1 MLQNKKSKPL
11 GHVTLVGA
19 GPGDPD
25 LLTIKAVKALQAA
38 DVVLFD
44 ALVSDDILSFIK
56 AEAKTICVGKR
67 GGKPSCKQDDI
78 HAMLLQF
85 ARAGRQVV
93 RLKSGDPMIF
103 GRAGEELDML
113 EREGI
118 STTVVSGITAAMAV
132 SASTRTSLTHRDCAQ
147 SVKFITA
154 HSRQGEL
161 PELDWQACAD
171 GVTTLMVYMGART
184 APKLASKLM
193 QAGASED
200 LPVLIAKGV
209 SRTTESIGYVRLSQ
223 LTDISIDRTQPVLI
237 GIGRVFETK
246 CQAFEQGRNIQ
257 TFEGVEIPTVIRNLM
272 CC

>member
-1 MLQNKKSKPL
+1 MLQNKKSKTL

-44 ALVSDDILSFIK
+44 ALVSDEILNFIR

-85 ARAGRQVV
+85 ARSGRQVV

-103 GRAGEELDML
+103 GRAGEELD
-113 EREGI
+113 
-118 STTVVSGITAAMAV
+118 ITAAMAV

-154 HSRQGEL
+154 HSRKGEL
-161 PELDWQACAD
+161 PELDWEACAD

-184 APKLASKLM
+184 APKLAAKLM
-193 QAGASED
+193 QAGAAHN

-209 SRTTESIGYVRLSQ
+209 SRTTESISYVRLNQ
-223 LTDISIDRTQPVLI
+223 LTDANIDRTQTVLI
-237 GIGRVFETK
+237 GIGRVFESQ
-246 CQAFEQGRNIQ
+246 CQAFEHDNEVPE
-257 TFEGVEIPTVIRNLM
+257 FSDVETSAQLKSLTR
-272 CC
+272 

>member
-1 MLQNKKSKPL
+1 MLPNKTI
-11 GHVTLVGA
+11 GHVTLVGS

-25 LLTIKAVKALQAA
+25 LLTIKAVKALQSA

-44 ALVSDDILSFIK
+44 ALVSDEILAFIRD
-56 AEAKTICVGKR
+56 EAKTICVGKR

-85 ARAGRQVV
+85 ARAGRHVV

-103 GRAGEELDML
+103 GRAGEEIALL

-118 STTVVSGITAAMAV
+118 ACTIVSGITAAMAV
-132 SASTRTSLTHRDCAQ
+132 AASTRTSLTHRDCAQ

-154 HSRQGEL
+154 HSRQGAL
-161 PELDWQACAD
+161 PDLDWRACAD

-184 APKLASKLM
+184 APKLAAKLIA
-193 QAGASED
+193 AGAPAS

-209 SRTTESIGYVRLSQ
+209 SRSTESIGYVRLGA
-223 LTDISIDRTQPVLI
+223 LTETAIDRTQPVLI
-237 GIGRVFETK
+237 GIGHTFEAA
-246 CQAFEQGRNIQ
+246 CQAYELREGRPSAPLGKIHYHAHEKGYFHA
-257 TFEGVEIPTVIRNLM
+257 T
-272 CC
+272 

>member
-1 MLQNKKSKPL
+1 MLQNKKSKTL

-25 LLTIKAVKALQAA
+25 LLAIKAVKALQAA

-44 ALVSDDILSFIK
+44 ALVSDEILNFIR

-85 ARAGRQVV
+85 ARSGRQVV

-118 STTVVSGITAAMAV
+118 RTTVVSGITAAMAV

-154 HSRQGEL
+154 HSRKGEL
-161 PELDWQACAD
+161 PELDWDACVD

-184 APKLASKLM
+184 APKLAAKLM
-193 QAGASED
+193 QAGAAHN

-209 SRTTESIGYVRLSQ
+209 SRTTESISYVRLSQ
-223 LTDISIDRTQPVLI
+223 LTDANIDRTQPVLI
-237 GIGRVFETK
+237 GIGHVFESQ
-246 CQAFEQGRNIQ
+246 CQAFEHDNEVPE
-257 TFEGVEIPTVIRNLM
+257 FSDVETSAQLKSLTR
-272 CC
+272 